1 MLKKIIFGCIGLM
14 IASPVMAVTM
24 KVEALTPFST
34 ENPQPT
40 MSVKLL
46 EDCEL
51 SDTLFLL
58 KGDTLSGKTT
68 DVVSPKRLKRDATFS
83 FIPETFTDTTG
94 VTHHIEGEYKGKY
107 AFPLDKKD
115 LAKNATLTVG
125 SFFVKGLS
133 LGYNAI
139 EGAVKNEEGNRF
151 KSSAVNVYENTP
163 FSYVE
168 TGNELNI
175 LTGDIFLLKFKT
187 SPSEEDEENEESEQG
202 NTTAPQNSNYT
213 TPTTAEPEVVIP
225 QQLP

>member
-1 MLKKIIFGCIGLM
+1 MLKKIIFGCIGLLF
-14 IASPVMAVTM
+14 ASPVLAVTM

-34 ENPQPT
+34 ENPQPA
-40 MSVKLL
+40 MRVKLL
-46 EDCEL
+46 DDCAL
-51 SDTLFLL
+51 SDTLVLL
-58 KGDTLSGKTT
+58 KGDVLSGKTT

-83 FIPETFTDTTG
+83 FIPETYTDTPG
-94 VTHHIEGEYKGKY
+94 ITHNIESEFKGKY
-107 AFPLDKKD
+107 SLPIDKKD
-115 LAKNATLTVG
+115 LAKNASLTVG
-125 SFFVKGLS
+125 SYFVKGLS

-175 LTGDIFLLKFKT
+175 LTGDIFFLKFKT
-187 SPSEEDEENEESEQG
+187 QKSDDDEEVEQENISEPQDYNE
-202 NTTAPQNSNYT
+202 T
-213 TPTTAEPEVVIP
+213 TPSTAEPAVIP